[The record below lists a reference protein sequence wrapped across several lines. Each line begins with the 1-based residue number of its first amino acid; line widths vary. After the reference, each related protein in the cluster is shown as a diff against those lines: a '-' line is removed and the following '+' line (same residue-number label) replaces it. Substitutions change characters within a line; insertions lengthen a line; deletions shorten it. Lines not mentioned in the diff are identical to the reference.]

1 MFICSCLCL
10 QVHEITFLQTFVKTK
25 FTRNFNSHTKNEAIR
40 IIRKN
45 SATIPINATT
55 PINVTGSTKPTSLI
69 KSTNVIEFSSFIES
83 INAIGITKT
92 F

>member
-1 MFICSCLCL
+1 
-10 QVHEITFLQTFVKTK
+10 
-25 FTRNFNSHTKNEAIR
+25 
-40 IIRKN
+40 
-45 SATIPINATT
+45 
-55 PINVTGSTKPTSLI
+55 LI